1 MPADLDNF
9 LDPVPQALCCPVCQ
23 DVAWQ
28 PVIACENQH
37 ILCEECLMNVID
49 SPDAHPEEPPACP
62 TCRAVADEDYEVS
75 IVGKRILEGLR
86 YRCSRHAAGCEWVG
100 SVGDECDHRLHSCD
114 YRELSCFSC
123 GMKSL
128 AKDGLSHT
136 STCPN
141 GLVACP
147 NGDNDICGKIYRS
160 NVEHHMTV
168 CTRFRCRNFAFC
180 GAQSTRA
187 NLEEHQPRCT
197 SLISR
202 LDAVEKD
209 AASLRAQ
216 LASRPPRPP
225 SPPRPPKPQ
234 DKPLVTSLDPPGMS
248 KTHLLLIRLDEGS
261 FVADLDKETVKKVSA
276 PVGGGRPL
284 RSRSPPPQR
293 QGGDDRWAVP
303 LPRGGQGAGGG
314 GGGGAGGGK
323 RSRFDSPPRRGRTWG
338 RGG

>member
-9 LDPVPQALCCPVCQ
+9 LDPVPPPLICPVCQ
-23 DVAWQ
+23 EAAWP

-37 ILCEECLMNVID
+37 VLCDDCIESMLEADDV
-49 SPDAHPEEPPACP
+49 PALCP
-62 TCRAVADEDYEVS
+62 TCRAPLKEDFVECTL
-75 IVGKRILEGLR
+75 GKRIFEGLR
-86 YRCSRHAAGCEWVG
+86 FQCSCE
-100 SVGDECDHRLHSCD
+100 
-114 YRELSCFSC
+114 YREVVCYTC
-123 GMKSL
+123 REKSL
-128 AKDGLSHT
+128 AKDGVKHT
-136 STCPN
+136 TICPSA
-141 GLVACP
+141 LVAWP
-147 NGDNDICGKIYRS
+147 NGDNDVCGKIRQG
-160 NVEHHMTV
+160 NLEQHMAV

-202 LDAVEKD
+202 LDAVEKE
-209 AASLRAQ
+209 ASSLRAQ
-216 LASRPPRPP
+216 LASRPPRLP

-234 DKPLVTSLDPPGMS
+234 PQDKPLITSLDPPGMS
-248 KTHLLLIRLDEGS
+248 RTHLLLIRLDEGS

-276 PVGGGRPL
+276 PVGPGRPL

-303 LPRGGQGAGGG
+303 VQRGGQGGGG
-314 GGGGAGGGK
+314 GGGGK